1 MHAPDASR
9 QCRFAQIAFTI
20 NVAERTESLRRLS
33 DSMYAGLSVDE
44 QLSMPD
50 GEDLTDLPY
59 LLDDDGDGEGENDE
73 DDESRRLNW
82 HDLLEMASTSQRVRR
97 GLANRFG
104 TVNLRRRVQARANVL
119 DRRAAFDRLSG
130 AIDEVSSEIKDVRY
144 LELCNA
150 AKACFDACT
159 SGRDTLLVDDLMNA
173 WVAAPD
179 PSFLSA

>member
-1 MHAPDASR
+1 MHAPDARR

-33 DSMYAGLSVDE
+33 DSIYAGLSVDE

-50 GEDLTDLPY
+50 GEDLTDL
-59 LLDDDGDGEGENDE
+59 LDDDGDGDDDVAEGEND
-73 DDESRRLNW
+73 DRQLNW

-97 GLANRFG
+97 GLAHRFG

-119 DRRAAFDRLSG
+119 DRRAAFDRLSV

-159 SGRDTLLVDDLMNA
+159 SGRDTLLIDDLMNA

-179 PSFLSA
+179 SFQ